1 MFLAGACTLV
11 TRVVSHPLELAPIP
25 TPDTHVAGL
34 HSASHWELDC
44 RTLTIMHKPGQ
55 CPDKVYNVFQDHSK
69 SDSKICNPI
78 YVAVQSERAT
88 YITANARVLLGTEY
102 DNLVQDEVKHEHV
115 RIRTELSVKCEAAEQ
130 RAREAEEQML
140 REVSV
145 YSTSAV
151 HCGEEVQKI
160 TGKLKELEKTL
171 HKAENVRNNAVKQE
185 AAVRR
190 ELNAMQ
196 LLNSSNG
203 KLIGELQGRITLLE
217 TKRDHL

>member
-1 MFLAGACTLV
+1 MV
-11 TRVVSHPLELAPIP
+11 TRVASHPPELAPIP
-25 TPDTHVAGL
+25 TADTHVAGL

-44 RTLTIMHKPGQ
+44 RTLTIVHKPGQ
-55 CPDKVYNVFQDHSK
+55 CPDKVYNVFQDHGK
-69 SDSKICNPI
+69 SDSKTRNLI

-88 YITANARVLLGTEY
+88 YITANAHVLLGTEY
-102 DNLVQDEVKHEHV
+102 DNLVQDEVKHECV
-115 RIRTELSVKCEAAEQ
+115 RIRTELSVKCEA
-130 RAREAEEQML
+130 AEEQML

-160 TGKLKELEKTL
+160 TGKLEELEKTL
-171 HKAENVRNNAVKQE
+171 HKAKNVRDNAVKQE

-203 KLIGELQGRITLLE
+203 KLIGEL
-217 TKRDHL
+217 